1 MKTSS
6 RCGNSPRTLGEDG
19 LIALAIRSLMG
30 ALDVRRKRNMPQTL
44 QMLANAALIVRNK
57 SERPQAKLT
66 ARKNLAFQFA
76 LAEEYSLANLHL
88 AARPGQRLPSFG
100 VEFARQEDFDFPCE
114 VLRFRGSPPRGPRE
128 PPPPPPHTH
137 PQNPPLSWLRPRAG
151 FPAPARRPNR
161 GPPQSQMTTPDA
173 PHPLLCH

>member
-19 LIALAIRSLMG
+19 LIALAIRSLIG

-88 AARPGQRLPSFG
+88 AARPDQRLPSFG

-114 VLRFRGSPPRGPRE
+114 VLRFRGSRRRLRMHSGAPPE
-128 PPPPPPHTH
+128 
-137 PQNPPLSWLRPRAG
+137 Q
-151 FPAPARRPNR
+151 ARRNDAR
-161 GPPQSQMTTPDA
+161 VVKNEKLVASQQIGEFREKAVFEDTCQLIQSQA
-173 PHPLLCH
+173 P

>member
-19 LIALAIRSLMG
+19 LIALAVRSFIG
-30 ALDVRRKRNMPQTL
+30 ALDVWRKRNMPQTL

-88 AARPGQRLPSFG
+88 AARPDQRLPSFG
-100 VEFARQEDFDFPCE
+100 VEFARQEDFDFPCK
-114 VLRFRGSPPRGPRE
+114 VFQFSCSRGRVRVDAGTPPE
-128 PPPPPPHTH
+128 
-137 PQNPPLSWLRPRAG
+137 Q
-151 FPAPARRPNR
+151 ARRNDAR
-161 GPPQSQMTTPDA
+161 VVKNEKLVASQQTGEFREEAVFEDTCQSIQTQEP
-173 PHPLLCH
+173 